1 MTARLHPNRTTPA
14 AARRRGT
21 GRPAGAGGGM
31 PGWRPW
37 LAAIAVVAA
46 LALLM
51 HLLYR

>member
-1 MTARLHPNRTTPA
+1 MTARLHPDRTTPA

-21 GRPAGAGGGM
+21 RRPVRPGGGM

-37 LAAIAVVAA
+37 LAAVAVVAA